1 MGKPDLSGGGSG
13 GSPDS
18 HRNLG
23 GRPIRS
29 GGLCC
34 RMGNQNS
41 CVTKWNLGQNLCSA
55 LWLTVSIDHLASLT
69 LR

>member
-23 GRPIRS
+23 GRPIRP

-34 RMGNQNS
+34 RMKILVLFKNVWS
-41 CVTKWNLGQNLCSA
+41 EKE
-55 LWLTVSIDHLASLT
+55 
-69 LR
+69 